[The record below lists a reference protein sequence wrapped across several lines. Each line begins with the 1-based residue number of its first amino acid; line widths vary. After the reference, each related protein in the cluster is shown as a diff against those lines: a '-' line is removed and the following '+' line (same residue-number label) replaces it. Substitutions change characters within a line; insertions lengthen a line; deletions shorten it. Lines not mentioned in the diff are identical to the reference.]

1 MVPRGSCGKVRKRAQ
16 KSDHNPL
23 ENPRHF
29 PRGAFPAKG
38 GEPSEPSG
46 RSRCPVSLI
55 GCRNARAC
63 AAGHDGWR
71 TVAMTVYGPWLWRF
85 ANGWLQRLA
94 VAVCVRSAVAVGGGL
109 AVAVAVGGRSA
120 MAVGDGRSHRLANGQ
135 PLRRAGDRRRLPQ
148 TSLWIRP
155 SGRWRRWKSR
165 QVASVPVGETD
176 WLS

>member
-29 PRGAFPAKG
+29 PREAFPAKG

-94 VAVCVRSAVAVGGGL
+94 VAVCVRSA
-109 AVAVAVGGRSA
+109 
-120 MAVGDGRSHRLANGQ
+120 MAVGDGRLQRLANGQ
-135 PLRRAGDRRRLPQ
+135 PRRRAGGRRRLPQ